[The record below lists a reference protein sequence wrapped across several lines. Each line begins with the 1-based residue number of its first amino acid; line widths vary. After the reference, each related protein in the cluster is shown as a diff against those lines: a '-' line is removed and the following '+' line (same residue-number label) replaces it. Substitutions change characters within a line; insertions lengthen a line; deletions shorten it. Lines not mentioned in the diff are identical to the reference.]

1 MKPVAYI
8 YPILAFLAGTGPNGT
23 SPPWIV
29 DGTYELKHPYGLRA
43 PLPLAPMLAAM
54 KRDKKVR
61 AGKLRFVLLQGVGTA
76 VTADNVPEDRAIA
89 AFVAGGAVA

>member
-43 PLPLAPMLAAM
+43 PLPLGDNGP
-54 KRDKKVR
+54 
-61 AGKLRFVLLQGVGTA
+61 LRSCL
-76 VTADNVPEDRAIA
+76 
-89 AFVAGGAVA
+89 